1 MKKTSY
7 HHQGQPKAVDASIP
21 KPMLLGG
28 NKLPGKLHIVGC
40 VLLNAHAIAISVVR
54 RHSSHPKM
62 NRYVV
67 ALWEASTFPTLLNR
81 LITLVNRAVGIV
93 RVYNLS
99 VLVEQRGI
107 HLRMGGFP
115 EASAS
120 MISTRGA
127 TAFAAGAGASAPL
140 NVRIVSRGNAN
151 ITIGGHGRSIFAI
164 RGRILVNGFLRCI
177 YRSVRRIAPVNC
189 ALLEVAESRFE
200 PVMSAGSAKL

>member
-1 MKKTSY
+1 M
-7 HHQGQPKAVDASIP
+7 
-21 KPMLLGG
+21 
-28 NKLPGKLHIVGC
+28 PGKLHIVGY
-40 VLLNAHAIAISVVR
+40 VLLNARAIAISVVR

-67 ALWEASTFPTLLNR
+67 ALWEASTFPALLNR
-81 LITLVNRAVGIV
+81 LITPVNRAVGIV

-127 TAFAAGAGASAPL
+127 TAFAAGAGASAPPL

-151 ITIGGHGRSIFAI
+151 ITIGGHGRSSFTISE
-164 RGRILVNGFLRCI
+164 RILLNRFLRSI
-177 YRSVRRIAPVNC
+177 YGSVRRIAPVNC

>member
-1 MKKTSY
+1 
-7 HHQGQPKAVDASIP
+7 
-21 KPMLLGG
+21 MLLGG

-40 VLLNAHAIAISVVR
+40 VLLNARAIAISVVR

-177 YRSVRRIAPVNC
+177 YRSVRRIAHIIPTS
-189 ALLEVAESRFE
+189 L
-200 PVMSAGSAKL
+200 